1 MNIHKSIKRFIQP
14 KPAPVF
20 RVTWKVLEAIATSI
34 GTLPAETG
42 GALGGDESGDEIN
55 RFHFDETARRS
66 CATYSPDHKFLNQL
80 FKKEWKPH
88 DIRLKGFVHSH
99 PGYNCRPSHGD
110 EIYAERILMAIPDLE
125 ILWLPIINTLADTGG
140 FKLTPWAAELKNGTL
155 TIIRGAVQVV
165 GIPRKSSAKL
175 WGMEANSLFGSGSVI
190 PEISI
195 SGPDNHRAQIATYAS
210 ATQEGCNSVAASVIP
225 EEDSVRTTAI
235 VGIPAEEAGV
245 ISQPTQ
251 DVGNNPTGELS
262 PVIAEAPCAN
272 SERPD
277 LNCETDHGVKDDGAC
292 QQSAESS
299 CHRMQPEEATS
310 SKSQPKTIQ

>member
-1 MNIHKSIKRFIQP
+1 MSIHKSIKSFMHP
-14 KPAPVF
+14 KPGPVF

-42 GALGGDESGDEIN
+42 GALGGDESGEEIN

-80 FKKEWKPH
+80 FKNEWKPH

-99 PGYNCRPSHGD
+99 PGSNCRPSHGD
-110 EIYAERILMAIPDLE
+110 EVYAKRILMAIPDLE

-165 GIPRKSSAKL
+165 GIPRKSSTKL
-175 WGMEANSLFGSGSVI
+175 WGMEANSLFSSGSVI
-190 PEISI
+190 PEIYI
-195 SGPDNHRAQIATYAS
+195 SGPDHHRAQIPTYAS
-210 ATQEGCNSVAASVIP
+210 ATQEGCNSVASSVIP
-225 EEDSVRTTAI
+225 EEDSVRTTVI
-235 VGIPAEEAGV
+235 VGIPAEEASV
-245 ISQPTQ
+245 ISQPAQ
-251 DVGNNPTGELS
+251 DVGNNPTSELS
-262 PVIAEAPCAN
+262 PVIAEARCAN
-272 SERPD
+272 SKKPD
-277 LNCETDHGVKDDGAC
+277 MNCETDHGVKGDKAC

-299 CHRMQPEEATS
+299 GSLLVPEEATP